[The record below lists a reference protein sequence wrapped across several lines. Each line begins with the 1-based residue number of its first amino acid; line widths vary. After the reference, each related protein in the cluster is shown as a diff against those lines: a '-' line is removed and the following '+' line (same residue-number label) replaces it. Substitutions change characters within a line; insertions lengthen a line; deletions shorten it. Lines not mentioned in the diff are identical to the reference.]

1 MVKPK
6 NILAGCTGF
15 RWDEGNLTRNWK
27 KHNVS
32 EGECEQIFFRQ
43 PLIVRRDKKHSKR
56 ENRYYAL
63 GRTEAERLLFLVFTV
78 RKEKV
83 RAISARDMTRTEKK
97 RYRK

>member
-1 MVKPK
+1 MVKLRD
-6 NILAGCTGF
+6 ILANCTGF
-15 RWDEGNLTRNWK
+15 EWDEGNLTKNWE
-27 KHNVS
+27 KHDVS

-43 PLIVRRDKKHSKR
+43 PLIVRRDKKHSKL

-63 GRTEAERLLFLVFTV
+63 GRTDAERLLFLVFTV

-83 RAISARDMTRTEKK
+83 RVISARDMTPAEKK